1 MSDDMKWDDEL
12 TADII
17 AAMPTEAEVAFGEFD
32 VTVEAIREAVYAW
45 IARATRTDHEKVMV
59 GAPDACFCGGAVRP
73 VRWEN
78 RDGVLVSGLW
88 ECLID
93 DEHFMEKVEGVPGFA
108 VRAPWHP
115 PRMPRN

>member
-59 GAPDACFCGGAVRP
+59 GAPDACFCGGSVRAI
-73 VRWEN
+73 RW
-78 RDGVLVSGLW
+78 DVDDYGVVVSGLW
-88 ECLID
+88 QCMKD
-93 DEHFMEKVEGVPGFA
+93 DEHYMEKVEGTPGFTPI
-108 VRAPWHP
+108 REFWQ
-115 PRMPRN
+115 